1 MDSSRVDD
9 AHPAFGH
16 IMKQLSP
23 DEALILFH
31 LKQQK
36 YRMRQYQAFH
46 IDKNWFDAPIEEMN
60 EFPLACLARAELYV
74 VAMEHLQHLN
84 LAGAWQCDATDFLYN
99 EQKIQTGTRKTFE
112 ARLTKFGE
120 MFARACVPDELPT

>member
-1 MDSSRVDD
+1 
-9 AHPAFGH
+9 
-16 IMKQLSP
+16 MKQLSP